1 MVQKLLTAA
10 LVQKHLGVL
19 SSRLPTSGRLNR
31 VDCIKQQS
39 EDIIFIFT
47 MIIKDQGSEIKLGI
61 DKLMIKALDNGT
73 VLSGGSAGFIS
84 LCNGGHSD
92 SMEPDSFKNPSNE
105 SSFVESYK
113 SRPRCSPRPARG

>member
-31 VDCIKQQS
+31 VDCVKQQW

-47 MIIKDQGSEIKLGI
+47 MIIKDQGSEIKLSI
-61 DKLMIKALDNGT
+61 DKLVCDAKDLEATAIQ
-73 VLSGGSAGFIS
+73 S
-84 LCNGGHSD
+84 
-92 SMEPDSFKNPSNE
+92 EPE
-105 SSFVESYK
+105 SQSK
-113 SRPRCSPRPARG
+113 